1 MKKVGIYLSLS
12 IGLGLSFLPARAQT
26 PTENVVPRL
35 EPALDGGF
43 SNVVLRLDPALD
55 GIISADAKLEILK
68 GDYFGFIEGPAWTKE
83 AGGGYLVFSDIAS
96 NRIYKWDPKTGL
108 SVFLEG
114 AGYTGAALPI
124 YDHVNVNCSGRLCV
138 ALVGTNGLARD
149 REGRLIV
156 CTHGDRTLYRL
167 EKDGTRTV
175 LADRYGGKRL
185 SGPNDL
191 AVKSDGSIYFSDRG
205 SGLISGN
212 VFPGVTNPLRELDY
226 NAIMRWK
233 EGKVD
238 VILKDERVNGLAFSP
253 DEKYLYLIL
262 SGTINRYDLQ
272 SDGTI
277 ANPKLFL
284 DTRADKTPGAPD
296 GMKVDR
302 NGNVFTSGPGGVWI
316 VSPEGT
322 VLGKIRAPVVPANLS
337 FGDDDGKGL
346 YLTGRGTLYHI
357 RLNAPAF

>member
-1 MKKVGIYLSLS
+1 
-12 IGLGLSFLPARAQT
+12 
-26 PTENVVPRL
+26 
-35 EPALDGGF
+35 
-43 SNVVLRLDPALD
+43 
-55 GIISADAKLEILK
+55 
-68 GDYFGFIEGPAWTKE
+68 
-83 AGGGYLVFSDIAS
+83 VFSDIAA

-114 AGYTGAALPI
+114 SGYSGTASPI
-124 YDHVNVNCSGRLCV
+124 YDHVNVNCTGRLCV
-138 ALVGTNGLARD
+138 ALIGSNGLARD

-175 LADRYGGKRL
+175 LVDHYEGKRI

-205 SGLISGN
+205 SGFISGN
-212 VFPGVTNPLRELDY
+212 VYPGVTNPARDLDY
-226 NAIMRWK
+226 NGVFRWK
-233 EGKVD
+233 DGKVD
-238 VILKDERVNGLAFSP
+238 LMLKDEGTNGVGFSP
-253 DEKYLYLIL
+253 DEKYFYVIT
-262 SGTINRYDLQ
+262 SGKINRYEVRP
-272 SDGTI
+272 DGTVG
-277 ANPKLFL
+277 NPQLFL
-284 DTRADKTPGAPD
+284 DTTVDKTPGGPD

-302 NGNVFTSGPGGVWI
+302 KGNVFTSGPGGVWI
-316 VSPEGT
+316 VSPEGK

-357 RLNAPAF
+357 RLAAAAF